1 MTKPL
6 SLLLIGLKW
15 PPETFL
21 DRLITGLT
29 SRGVKVTICFA
40 NRPPKNWLEKSK
52 CRWLWK
58 PSWDTH
64 PINRIMNLIRLA
76 AASPFHKSFRTLIQ
90 LMRTTHNFK
99 DRIRAFHQISPL
111 LNADVDV
118 VYFPWVL
125 SVPTYIDWFNK
136 IQIPSVTSLR
146 GSMVNVYPLHPI
158 DGERTR
164 QKLRQALAEV
174 NVIHSVSQHIFEEAR
189 QYGAAP
195 SKVHVI
201 RPAVDTTIF
210 SPLATKA
217 PNQRLTI
224 ITTGSIMWRKGLEYA
239 LLAMRQLADAGL
251 NFDFQII
258 GDGPE
263 KARILYTITD
273 LGLEDHITMLG
284 KLPPSSVRQHLQK
297 ADAFLL
303 SSLSEGISNAVLEA
317 MACGL
322 PVVTTDCGGMR
333 EAVTDG
339 VEGFVVPVR
348 DPSTM
353 AEKLSS
359 LAQDP
364 ALRERMGKA
373 ARVRI
378 LKDFD
383 QNNQVASFIEL
394 FTKVSDHE

>member
-1 MTKPL
+1 
-6 SLLLIGLKW
+6 
-15 PPETFL
+15 
-21 DRLITGLT
+21 
-29 SRGVKVTICFA
+29 
-40 NRPPKNWLEKSK
+40 
-52 CRWLWK
+52 
-58 PSWDTH
+58 
-64 PINRIMNLIRLA
+64 
-76 AASPFHKSFRTLIQ
+76 
-90 LMRTTHNFK
+90 
-99 DRIRAFHQISPL
+99 
-111 LNADVDV
+111 
-118 VYFPWVL
+118 
-125 SVPTYIDWFNK
+125 
-136 IQIPSVTSLR
+136 
-146 GSMVNVYPLHPI
+146 
-158 DGERTR
+158 
-164 QKLRQALAEV
+164 
-174 NVIHSVSQHIFEEAR
+174 VIHSVSQHIFEEAR

-201 RPAVDTTIF
+201 RPAVDTAFF
-210 SPLATKA
+210 SPLATRA

-273 LGLEDHITMLG
+273 LGLEDHITMLC
-284 KLPPSSVRQHLQK
+284 KLPPSSVKQHLQQ

>member
-1 MTKPL
+1 L
-6 SLLLIGLKW
+6 YW
-15 PPETFL
+15 
-21 DRLITGLT
+21 
-29 SRGVKVTICFA
+29 VK
-40 NRPPKNWLEKSK
+40 
-52 CRWLWK
+52 
-58 PSWDTH
+58 
-64 PINRIMNLIRLA
+64 
-76 AASPFHKSFRTLIQ
+76 
-90 LMRTTHNFK
+90 
-99 DRIRAFHQISPL
+99 
-111 LNADVDV
+111 
-118 VYFPWVL
+118 
-125 SVPTYIDWFNK
+125 
-136 IQIPSVTSLR
+136 
-146 GSMVNVYPLHPI
+146 G
-158 DGERTR
+158 G
-164 QKLRQALAEV
+164 
-174 NVIHSVSQHIFEEAR
+174 
-189 QYGAAP
+189 
-195 SKVHVI
+195 
-201 RPAVDTTIF
+201 
-210 SPLATKA
+210 
-217 PNQRLTI
+217 
-224 ITTGSIMWRKGLEYA
+224 EYA
-239 LLAMRQLADAGL
+239 LLALRQLADAGL